1 MKLTNKQLTVV
12 VEAIAKKVNEKIDKY
27 MTSAEGVKKF
37 ADFKKKRKF
46 AEASKILK
54 EYENNV
60 KKIEDLR
67 KKNSELKDKYFNNTK
82 QPRWTVLGTVKGL
95 EEQLKDAFKRE
106 EFNNYADRQEIES
119 QVILASMNGSK
130 NLIETV
136 MKELKI

>member
-1 MKLTNKQLTVV
+1 MKLTNKQLTVI
-12 VEAIAKKVNEKIDKY
+12 VEAIVKKVNEKVDKY
-27 MTSAEGVKKF
+27 MASAEGVKKF

-46 AEASKILK
+46 TETSKILK

-60 KKIEDLR
+60 KKIEAL
-67 KKNSELKDKYFNNTK
+67 KEKNSELRDKYYNITK
-82 QPRWTVLGTVKGL
+82 QPRWTALSTAKGL

-106 EFNNYADRQEIES
+106 ELNNYADRQEIES